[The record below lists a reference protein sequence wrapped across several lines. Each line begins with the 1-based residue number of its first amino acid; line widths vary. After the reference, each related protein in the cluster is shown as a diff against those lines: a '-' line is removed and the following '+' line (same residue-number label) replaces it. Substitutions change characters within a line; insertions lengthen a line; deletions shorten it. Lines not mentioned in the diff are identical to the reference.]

1 MAQAQPTNQPEI
13 TPFEAQTD
21 DPEGG
26 STWFISLASV
36 VIFIAIVLAVC
47 DLYFFAENR
56 LVEEVVID
64 APIKAYQDGKQAQLA
79 QLASY
84 ERYEVSDP
92 DGKPLERIRIPI
104 DRAFEVVIARQAGGG
119 GTVR

>member
-1 MAQAQPTNQPEI
+1 MAHANPGTDPVT

-36 VIFIAIVLAVC
+36 VLFIAVVLAVC
-47 DLYFFAENR
+47 VLYFSVENR
-56 LVEEVVID
+56 LVEEVVTD
-64 APIKAYQDGKQAQLA
+64 VPVKSFQDGKQAQLA

-84 ERYEVSDP
+84 ERYSETDP
-92 DGKPLERIRIPI
+92 DGKPVERIRIPI

-119 GTVR
+119 SAK

>member
-1 MAQAQPTNQPEI
+1 MAQPNPGNDPVT

-36 VIFIAIVLAVC
+36 VIFVAVVLAVC

-56 LVEEVVID
+56 LVEEVQID
-64 APIKAYQDGKQAQLA
+64 APIRALQEGKQAQLA

-84 ERYEVSDP
+84 ERYSETDP
-92 DGKPLERIRIPI
+92 DGKTVERIRIPI
-104 DRAFEVVIARQAGGG
+104 DRAFEVVVARQAGGAAK
-119 GTVR
+119 

>member
-1 MAQAQPTNQPEI
+1 MAHENPGNESSI

-36 VIFIAIVLAVC
+36 ILFVAVVLAVC

-56 LVEEVVID
+56 LVEDVQIEP
-64 APIKAYQDGKQAQLA
+64 PIKAYQEGKQAQLA

-84 ERYEVSDP
+84 ERYAETDA
-92 DGKPLERIRIPI
+92 DGKTVERIRIPI
-104 DRAFEVVIARQAGGG
+104 DRAFEVVVARQAGGN
-119 GTVR
+119 TK

>member
-1 MAQAQPTNQPEI
+1 MAHANPGNEPEI

-47 DLYFFAENR
+47 DLYFFVENR
-56 LVEEVVID
+56 LVEEVQVD
-64 APIKAYQDGKQAQLA
+64 APIKAFQDGKQAQLA

-84 ERYEVSDP
+84 ERYSETDA
-92 DGKPLERIRIPI
+92 DGKTVERIRIPI
-104 DRAFEVVIARQAGGG
+104 DRAFEVVVARQAGGSA
-119 GTVR
+119 R

>member
-1 MAQAQPTNQPEI
+1 MAHANPGTDPVT

-36 VIFIAIVLAVC
+36 VVFIAIVLGLCV
-47 DLYFFAENR
+47 LYFGVENR
-56 LVEEVVID
+56 VVEEVQVD
-64 APIKAYQDGKQAQLA
+64 VPVKAFQDGKQAQLA
-79 QLASY
+79 QLAGY
-84 ERYEVSDP
+84 ERYTENDA
-92 DGKPLERIRIPI
+92 DGKPVERIRIPI

-119 GTVR
+119 AAK

>member
-1 MAQAQPTNQPEI
+1 MAQPNPGNDPVT

-36 VIFIAIVLAVC
+36 VIFVAVVLAVC

-56 LVEEVVID
+56 LVEEVQID
-64 APIKAYQDGKQAQLA
+64 APIRALQEGKQAQLA

-84 ERYEVSDP
+84 ERYSETDP
-92 DGKPLERIRIPI
+92 DGKTVERIRIPI
-104 DRAFEVVIARQAGGG
+104 DRAFEVVIARQAGGAAK
-119 GTVR
+119 